1 MKSSAKKMMAAGAA
15 SLMILVSAMPGL
27 AGAIPGRQRAASSA
41 NAGAADVYTIVFR
54 GGEAARVI
62 VSGDGD
68 TDLDLY
74 IYDQFGNLITKDD
87 DSSDDC
93 VVGWTPRWTGKFT
106 IRIVNQGR
114 VHNHYVMA
122 TN

>member
-27 AGAIPGRQRAASSA
+27 AGAIPGRQRAASSV
-41 NAGAADVYTIVFR
+41 NAGGADVYTIVFR

-106 IRIVNQGR
+106 VKIVNQGR
-114 VHNHYVMA
+114 VHNHYVMV